1 MSQSSLTPLP
11 TLQKT
16 LADLKAAHPH
26 YDPPRL
32 HGAEQLLARAEQ
44 QRPAVQAPLLR
55 RAAALLNDYQQ
66 ACENSGDGESRL
78 ATIVSTRRQQL
89 AQRRSGAASALR
101 ALQREL
107 NSETVTPSESAESTS
122 PISALLRQQELSLL
136 GGMDDSNA
144 ESRSSEPPRELRA
157 LRLLRSRQRHQDI
170 EQRID
175 QAIQN
180 APEDPGPL
188 NPQMLAIR
196 ALSNMRERSP
206 AYLKQFV
213 GYLDTL
219 MWLDAQSQGDDSGK
233 TKARKQ
239 SRRKAR

>member
-11 TLQKT
+11 TLKET
-16 LADLKAAHPH
+16 LAALKADYPH
-26 YDPPRL
+26 YDPSRL
-32 HGAEQLLARAEQ
+32 HGAETLLARAEQ

-55 RAAALLNDYQQ
+55 RAAALLNDYRQ
-66 ACENSGDGESRL
+66 ACESSGEGESRL

-101 ALQREL
+101 VLQRQL
-107 NSETVTPSESAESTS
+107 NSETVTPSESAESRS

-136 GGMDDSNA
+136 GGVADSNT
-144 ESRSSEPPRELRA
+144 EPRSSEPPRELRA

-180 APEDPGPL
+180 APEAPGPL

-233 TKARKQ
+233 AKARKQ